1 MLDSNMLT
9 HFEMKVK
16 SFLKTK
22 VKEFIV
28 KPIIKWTPTENR
40 RGSETSPAVET
51 YQIRIGFTCF
61 WTLL

>member
-1 MLDSNMLT
+1 MLNSNMLT

-28 KPIIKWTPTENR
+28 KPIKWTPTENR

-51 YQIRIGFTCF
+51 YQTRMVFTCF